1 MFFAGED
8 CKNKWKSIRSAYIRA
23 LNTKSKSG
31 SAAGSK
37 KDYYLSPY
45 LQFLNP
51 FTKNRPQEGNIIH
64 VQENETRMDFE
75 HESQVEENFNCVPYF
90 ISPEQVQETPAT
102 NSYYIPIP
110 SPQSPNISI
119 RPEVSK
125 SRKRMSEVDKL
136 MYN

>member
-1 MFFAGED
+1 
-8 CKNKWKSIRSAYIRA
+8 
-23 LNTKSKSG
+23 
-31 SAAGSK
+31 
-37 KDYYLSPY
+37 
-45 LQFLNP
+45 
-51 FTKNRPQEGNIIH
+51 
-64 VQENETRMDFE
+64 MDFE